1 MKKTYVMTAAAL
13 LALTACARQQSAPV
27 GMHDMP
33 DGTKMMDHNMPDMHR
48 MPDGGM
54 MKDRDADVDGEKDG
68 GMMDSD
74 DMPCCTKGPN
84 GIECPMMKGMMGSMD
99 HDDMTM
105 GDMVDMLKGKSGDD
119 LDAAFLEGMIPHH
132 QGAIDMA
139 NLILKDAKHE
149 ELRQMARDI
158 IEAQQREIDMMEAW
172 QKEWGYTK

>member
-1 MKKTYVMTAAAL
+1 MKKTYVITAAAL

-68 GMMDSD
+68 GMM
-74 DMPCCTKGPN
+74 
-84 GIECPMMKGMMGSMD
+84 GSMD

-139 NLILKDAKHE
+139 NFILKDAKHE

-158 IEAQQREIDMMEAW
+158 IDAQQREIDMMEAW
-172 QKEWGYTK
+172 QKEWGYIE